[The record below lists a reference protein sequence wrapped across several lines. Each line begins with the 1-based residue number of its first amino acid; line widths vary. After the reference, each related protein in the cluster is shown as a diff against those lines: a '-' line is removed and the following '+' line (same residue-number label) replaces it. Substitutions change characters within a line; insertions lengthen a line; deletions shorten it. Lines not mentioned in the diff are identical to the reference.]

1 MDKKDG
7 AKDTSGTMKT
17 TVLKAAKDN
26 YDEVV
31 ARTGEMLREGRI
43 VSFPTETVY
52 GIGGDLN
59 NKATLERLIRLKN
72 RPPNKPFTIH
82 IADQADFLKYSP
94 GPNLFAR
101 KLIDRYWPGPLTLIV
116 KSLQYDWIGLR
127 LPGLELARD
136 IIRASGVSV
145 ALPSANPAGLPPAL
159 NGQEVLDYYGDQIEL
174 VVDSGNTTIGDP
186 STVIKLEDDSFDILR
201 SGIITDED
209 IVNTVCR
216 KILFVCSGN
225 TCRSP
230 IAESFLKHL
239 LAERIG
245 TTVPQLPNRGFLIQS
260 AGIAAVA
267 GEQPS
272 RNAVKALAKW
282 DIHIDSHRACN
293 VTRSLIENSDLILV
307 NTAAHKAA
315 LEAAYGVEEGKV
327 ELLNRNGEDIPDPFG
342 ASESCYARCASLI
355 YSQILEIIEAL

>member
-1 MDKKDG
+1 
-7 AKDTSGTMKT
+7 MKT
-17 TVLKAAKDN
+17 TILKVSQEN

-31 ARTGEMLREGRI
+31 SSTAEKLKSGRI

-52 GIGGDLN
+52 GIGCDVN
-59 NKATLERLIRLKN
+59 NKEAMDRLIRLKN
-72 RPPNKPFTIH
+72 RPPEKPFTIH
-82 IADQADFLKYSP
+82 ISDQSDFLKYSP

-116 KSLQYDWIGLR
+116 KSMEYNWIGLR
-127 LPGLELARD
+127 LPGLKLARD

-145 ALPSANPAGLPPAL
+145 ALPSANPAGQAPAL
-159 NGQEVLDYYGDQIEL
+159 NGEQVIDYYDNEIDL
-174 VVDSGNTTIGDP
+174 VVDYGNTTIGDP
-186 STVIKLEDDSFDILR
+186 STVIRLNDDSFEILR

-230 IAESFLKHL
+230 IAEAFMKNL
-239 LAERIG
+239 LAERLN
-245 TTVPQLPNRGFLIQS
+245 TKVSRLPQRGYLIHS
-260 AGIAAVA
+260 AGIAAVV
-267 GEQPS
+267 GERPS
-272 RNAVKALAKW
+272 RNAVKALTKW
-282 DIHIDSHRACN
+282 DIHIDSHRARN
-293 VTRSLIENSDLILV
+293 VTRSLIENSDLVLV

-315 LEAAYGVEEGKV
+315 IGAAYGVEPGKI

-342 ASESCYARCASLI
+342 SSESCYARCASQI
-355 YSQILEIIEAL
+355 YSHLLEIIETL